1 MDSALHRILYV
12 EDEPD
17 IRAVAEIALAGVGG
31 FTVRTC
37 ASGIEAPD
45 AVRSFEPDLV
55 LLDVMMPGMDGV
67 ETLAALRAD
76 PATRDVPIAFMTA
89 RTLPAELER
98 YITLGAIGV
107 ITKPFD
113 PLLLSDQLRAL
124 WHARQAR

>member
-1 MDSALHRILYV
+1 MRS
-12 EDEPD
+12 
-17 IRAVAEIALAGVGG
+17 GG
-31 FTVRTC
+31 
-37 ASGIEAPD
+37 
-45 AVRSFEPDLV
+45 L
-55 LLDVMMPGMDGV
+55 DGV

-89 RTLPAELER
+89 RTLPAELEH

-124 WHARQAR
+124 WDARQAR